1 MQEWGIFVQPS
12 LIDEDEVKELRDCI
26 NNEIT
31 NIETLIKLHHPHI
44 KIGQDIIS
52 FKEIGSRGNERFD
65 LLLQPTTKAADFVNN
80 VLIERV
86 KLILQ
91 RLLNGIVEED
101 IDFDVSVVYSKPS
114 APDQGWHADGD
125 HQNGKHDVGLEIEGW
140 KHLADPY
147 ALCLFIPLIDLD
159 EETGYT
165 QFWPGSH
172 ISKGLAGFGK
182 VAEITQSTWNGKQCK
197 AGDAIWYDYRLM
209 HRGIRNTSTM
219 LRPVLQILFK
229 KKWYKEKRNYGKDSV
244 LPFNDCNKNED

>member
-12 LIDEDEVKELRDCI
+12 LIDKDEVKELRDCI

-31 NIETLIKLHHPHI
+31 NIETLIKLHHPNI

-52 FKEIGSRGNERFD
+52 FKEISSRGNERFD

-86 KLILQ
+86 RHILQ
-91 RLLNGIVEED
+91 RILNGKVEED
-101 IDFDVSVVYSKPS
+101 VDFNVSVVYSKPNAS
-114 APDQGWHADGD
+114 DQGWHADGD
-125 HQNGKHDVGLEIEGW
+125 HQNGTHDVGLEVEGW
-140 KHLADPY
+140 KHLAQPY

-159 EETGYT
+159 EDTGYT

-172 ISKGLAGFGK
+172 VSKRLAGFGQ
-182 VAEITQSTWNGKQCK
+182 VAEITQSTWNGRCN

-244 LPFNDCNKNED
+244 LPTNDCNKNED

>member
-1 MQEWGIFVQPS
+1 MRELGIFVQPS

-26 NNEIT
+26 NCEIT
-31 NIETLIKLHHPHI
+31 KVETLIKLHHPHI
-44 KIGQDIIS
+44 QIGQDIIS
-52 FKEIGSRGNERFD
+52 FKEMSSRGNERFD
-65 LLLQPTTKAADFVNN
+65 LLLQPTTKAADFVNT

-91 RLLNGIVEED
+91 RILNGKVEED
-101 IDFDVSVVYSKPS
+101 VDFDVSVVYSKPNAS
-114 APDQGWHADGD
+114 DQGWHADGD
-125 HQNGKHDVGLEIEGW
+125 HQNGTHDVGLEIDGW

-172 ISKGLAGFGK
+172 ISKRLAGFGK
-182 VAEITQSTWNGKQCK
+182 VAEITQSTWNGKCQ
-197 AGDAIWYDYRLM
+197 AGDAILYDYRLM
-209 HRGIRNTSTM
+209 HRGIRNTSTI
-219 LRPVLQILFK
+219 LRPVLQVLFK

-244 LPFNDCNKNED
+244 LPTNDRNKNED